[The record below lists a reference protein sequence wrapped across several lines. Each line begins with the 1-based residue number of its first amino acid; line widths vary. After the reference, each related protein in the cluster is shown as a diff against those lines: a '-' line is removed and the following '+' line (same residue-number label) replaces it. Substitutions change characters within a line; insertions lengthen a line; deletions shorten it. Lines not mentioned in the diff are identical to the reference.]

1 MVAKK
6 IKEYI
11 TDMGIKQAAI
21 AKKVG
26 MTDGQLSGILT
37 GRYKL
42 KADDFF
48 KICEAIGVEPEK
60 FNPKNEG

>member
-11 TDMGIKQAAI
+11 TQKGIKQGAI
-21 AKKVG
+21 ARTVG
-26 MTDGQLSGILT
+26 MTDQKLSGILT
-37 GRYKL
+37 GRYQL
-42 KADDFF
+42 KVDDFF
-48 KICEAIGVEPEK
+48 AICEAIGVEPER